1 MKESV
6 GYTILFNSHTHLY
19 KTNPILCIFHYAT
32 LLLFQRWAGKLCK
45 TQIRNFLSS
54 YRCRKILSA
63 SLEMANPQICMI
75 YPQIAN
81 PQILTKY
88 STTLS
93 QNSRLFPISLCYT
106 LK

>member
-1 MKESV
+1 MYLS
-6 GYTILFNSHTHLY
+6 
-19 KTNPILCIFHYAT
+19 
-32 LLLFQRWAGKLCK
+32 LCK
-45 TQIRNFLSS
+45 VNTVSEVGRQTLQGANPQILELIPLSQNL
-54 YRCRKILSA
+54 RCA